1 MRIGFLLPANYS
13 VGNPGNGV
21 RAQARFQAQALRR
34 LGHEVIELTP
44 WHDHSQGLDVLHFFQ
59 GGFAHYGIEP
69 ARNAGYKALV
79 FAPIIDSNE
88 PNIRYRLAAQ
98 LSSISAK
105 VFTIPG
111 VLQAQCRSSDMVV
124 CRSQHERARIV
135 AGLGIDAEKVRVV
148 LNGVERP
155 AARAVD
161 SNADADP
168 DANQHAHPDTN
179 ASTAAR
185 LLETLPAS
193 GFILHVSAYTQA
205 RKNVLRLVEAVGPLG
220 IPLVIAGAARPG
232 PVMERLKRLAGD
244 YPTVRLLSFVDEA
257 LLHALY
263 RACKVF
269 CLPSLHEGTGL
280 VALEAAAH
288 GAQVVITRNGGPP
301 DYFGSLAHYVDPL
314 DVQDLRRAVES
325 AWNAPSS
332 KALRRHVTTE
342 LTWDRSAAALT
353 VVYEAALA
361 GAQAR
366 GALAANPQGVH
377 L

>member
-34 LGHEVIELTP
+34 LGHDVIELSP
-44 WHDHSQGLDVLHFFQ
+44 WDDRSQGLDVVHFFQ

-69 ARNAGYKALV
+69 ACNTGYRALV

-88 PNIRYRLAAQ
+88 PNTRYRLAAQ
-98 LSSISAK
+98 LGSLSSK

-111 VLQAQCRSSDMVV
+111 VLQAQCRSSDLVV

-135 AGLGIDAEKVRVV
+135 EGLAIDPDKVRVV

-155 AARAVD
+155 AELGLDAGAEAV
-161 SNADADP
+161 SG
-168 DANQHAHPDTN
+168 TN
-179 ASTAAR
+179 TGAAAR

-193 GFILHVSAYTQA
+193 GFILHVSAYTQE
-205 RKNVLRLVEAVGPLG
+205 RKNVLRLVEAVGPLD
-220 IPLVIAGAARPG
+220 IPLVIAGAARAG
-232 PVMERLKRLAGD
+232 SVMERLKTLVSN
-244 YPTVRLLSFVDEA
+244 YPNVRLLGFVDA
-257 LLHALY
+257 ASLHALY

-280 VALEAAAH
+280 VALEAAAQ

-301 DYFGSLAHYVDPL
+301 DYFGRLAHYVDPL
-314 DVQDLRRAVES
+314 DIQDLRRAVLS
-325 AWNAPSS
+325 AWNAPPSD
-332 KALRRHVTTE
+332 ALRQHVTTE

-353 VVYEAALA
+353 AAYEAALA
-361 GAQAR
+361 GVQTR
-366 GALAANPQGVH
+366 RSHSGISQGAHP
-377 L
+377 